1 MSELELINVLSASEK
16 AIGTLM
22 LEVNRLSNEII
33 LKDEQIE
40 QLKALVISMSHR
52 NANLQYTKASEKIT
66 CIKCNGTGG
75 VCEWHPDKEAH
86 KCCGGAGMPCECTK
100 ESE

>member
-22 LEVNRLSNEII
+22 LEVNRLSNEIL

-40 QLKALVISMSHR
+40 QLKALVISMSP
-52 NANLQYTKASEKIT
+52 NANLIYTKVSEK
-66 CIKCNGTGG
+66 
-75 VCEWHPDKEAH
+75 
-86 KCCGGAGMPCECTK
+86 
-100 ESE
+100 

>member
-22 LEVNRLSNEII
+22 LEVNRLSNEIL

-52 NANLQYTKASEKIT
+52 NSNLQYTKASEK
-66 CIKCNGTGG
+66 
-75 VCEWHPDKEAH
+75 
-86 KCCGGAGMPCECTK
+86 
-100 ESE
+100 